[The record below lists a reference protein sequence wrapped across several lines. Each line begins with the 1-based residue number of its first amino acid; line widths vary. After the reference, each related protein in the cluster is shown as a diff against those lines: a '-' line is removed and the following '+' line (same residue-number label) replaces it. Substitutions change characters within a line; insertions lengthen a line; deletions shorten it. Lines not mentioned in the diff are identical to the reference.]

1 MVGRTTVKVEETLDY
16 VTETES
22 LTQSSEVSKYSNS
35 PNGLLEGLSLA
46 QEHFERGKPLH
57 QKITS
62 SIRDTVVG
70 LQTSLE
76 GNYHTQ
82 VSRRYKQKN

>member
-16 VTETES
+16 VTQPQVKVPS
-22 LTQSSEVSKYSNS
+22 VSKYSQS

-46 QEHFERGKPLH
+46 QQHLERKPFH

-70 LQTSLE
+70 LQTSLQD
-76 GNYHTQ
+76 NYYQQ
-82 VSRRYKQKN
+82 VSRRYKR